1 VLTLRPQQETGYA
14 PLEQGQ
20 VIEIN
25 PNCMKANFGFRF
37 VRGIASGFI
46 AMVLFSSLIFDILI
60 GDLMTEY
67 SLFFGF
73 LDDMLIF
80 KYWVVSIVALEMYL
94 WPSAPPMI
102 FDRVNRR
109 VIFQVFFRTKVI
121 AWDDCV
127 ASIQHFVQASTASAS
142 QGYNLRI
149 EGNVINAKPG
159 SKPQRAA
166 AMIHQSGISDDLL
179 NYWEYIR
186 HYMEGGPNVVP
197 KPLKLQERNSL
208 AAAWFTFK
216 HNYPGL
222 TIAKTSWQDSTTP
235 KRPLSKKFVDLF
247 FLITVPPVVL
257 ISIPLVMPLFTVS
270 FLAAK
275 TGRVRSYSNEIIQL
289 CKEGQ
294 ALAKAQAQQTAQRKP
309 VIRVNGKLMDSE

>member
-1 VLTLRPQQETGYA
+1 MLTLRPEQETGYA

-25 PNCMKANFGFRF
+25 PNCMKVNFGFRF
-37 VRGIASGFI
+37 IRGIASGFI

-73 LDDMLIF
+73 LGDILIF

-159 SKPQRAA
+159 SKPQRAV

-186 HYMEGGPNVVP
+186 HYMEGGPENVP
-197 KPLKLQERNSL
+197 TPMKLYGRN
-208 AAAWFTFK
+208 A
-216 HNYPGL
+216 
-222 TIAKTSWQDSTTP
+222 ITTP
-235 KRPLSKKFVDLF
+235 FQVYWAMLQKPSEIWEGLRHSKSIGNFIAEVLF
-247 FLITVPPVVL
+247 AAFLVFAL
-257 ISIPLVMPLFTVS
+257 LAIPLVIPLFLMHM
-270 FLAAK
+270 LAVRF
-275 TGRVRSYSNEIIQL
+275 GRVRRYPKEIMQL

-294 ALAKAQAQQTAQRKP
+294 AMAKSEKQKAAQRKP
-309 VIRVNGKLMDSE
+309 VIRINGKLVDSE